1 VVSCSA
7 EASGGVELLAG
18 GVLLLGGVLVLG
30 DVLVLGLFTSL
41 DGGAVLLL
49 GLFTS
54 LDGGVVLLLG
64 EVELLGLLTSLCGM
78 LLPVPLQSVEIIF
91 TLLTLIVLELEDEG
105 LVLPDAVPVALPLA
119 EFVPVTWIRWPTCS
133 DRFDVSPCSA

>member
-1 VVSCSA
+1 V
-7 EASGGVELLAG
+7 LLAG

-30 DVLVLGLFTSL
+30 DELLLG
-41 DGGAVLLL
+41 GVLLL

-54 LDGGVVLLLG
+54 LDGGVVLLLGGVVVLGFAVLG

-78 LLPVPLQSVEIIF
+78 LLPVPVQSDEIIF
-91 TLLTLIVLELEDEG
+91 TLLTLMVLELEDEG

-119 EFVPVTWIRWPTCS
+119 ELEPVTWIRWPTCS